1 MSTTRFLM
9 RLLLGKR
16 LPITD
21 GELRVRG
28 PRAAITVRRDKFGV
42 PHIDAR
48 SLEDAAFAVGFC
60 QGQDRA
66 GQLEVMWRLARG
78 RMAEWVG
85 PVALIADRV
94 ARRIGFRR
102 SAEARLPTCAP
113 EVRATLEAFALG
125 VNAGATAGL
134 PKKPHEFAIV
144 GGEPS
149 AWDAADVL
157 AVLSLQSFM
166 LPSNWDVELARLRI
180 LLGDGPE
187 ALRALDPA
195 VCSAYQSA
203 SVRENEG
210 ENRASGLLSHTL
222 TPSHPHTAL
231 DALLADLAALQAHL
245 PRGGGSNN
253 WVVSGARTAS
263 GKPILANDPHLAPTC
278 PPPWYL
284 QHVRTP
290 DWEVTGA
297 ALAGTPVV
305 SIGHNGFCAWGV
317 TAGLIDNSDF
327 FLETLST
334 DGRSSREADGS
345 FKPCEVVRETI
356 RVKGQPDVVEEVLV
370 TARGPVLSPA
380 IKDVPVALSLSA
392 TWLAARPVD
401 GFFGAPAARS
411 FEQFRAH
418 FAHWPALPLNV
429 VYADTE
435 GNIGYQLVGEVP
447 VRTGGNG
454 MLPRPADLS
463 DSGWNGVV
471 PFDRMPHLANPEA
484 GFVATANDP
493 PQWIVSSGQRAEK
506 TGDAG
511 SAHCSLPTDCW
522 LGADYIDDY
531 RARRIREELARRPD
545 GLTPAD
551 CTALQL
557 DIQSL
562 PWREMRDIVL
572 SLVPESAEARE
583 ALRLLA
589 DWDGRVEADS
599 PAAAVFQF
607 FVAQMC
613 VRVARAK
620 APTAWPFALGAGRV
634 GVVGG
639 NLFADRRV
647 AHLSRLLVEQ
657 PSGWFASWPSEM
669 EAALAHA
676 VRELRKR
683 GGPSSAYWAW
693 GHLRMLRLEHPLFG
707 NHKWL
712 GPAFNRGPVPWGGDS
727 NTVSQAG
734 VKLSD
739 PTEFTHNI
747 ANLRCVFDLADLAKS
762 TFVLAGGQSGN
773 PLSPHH
779 ADQFE
784 LWRVGESVVVPWAQ
798 EEVIRAATATLRLL
812 PG

>member
-1 MSTTRFLM
+1 M

-16 LPITD
+16 LPITE
-21 GELRVRG
+21 GELKVRG
-28 PRAAITVRRDKFGV
+28 PREAVTVRRDKFGV

-48 SLEDAAFAVGFC
+48 TSEDAAFAVGFC

-102 SAEARLPTCAP
+102 TAEARLPTCVP

-125 VNAGATAGL
+125 VNAGATDGL
-134 PKKPHEFAIV
+134 PSKPHEFAIV

-149 AWDAADVL
+149 AWDAADAL
-157 AVLSLQSFM
+157 AVVSLQSFM

-180 LLGDGPE
+180 LLGDGAEALKALDPSLCE
-187 ALRALDPA
+187 SGEVGTSASAHPALRAL
-195 VCSAYQSA
+195 
-203 SVRENEG
+203 
-210 ENRASGLLSHTL
+210 RALR
-222 TPSHPHTAL
+222 
-231 DALLADLAALQAHL
+231 ALLADLAALQAHL

-253 WVVSGARTAS
+253 WVVSGTRTAS

-317 TAGLIDNSDF
+317 TAGLTDNSDF
-327 FLETLST
+327 FVETLSP
-334 DGRSSREADGS
+334 DGRSSREADGT
-345 FKPCEVVRETI
+345 FRPCEVIRETI

-370 TARGPVLSPA
+370 TPRGPILSPA
-380 IKDVPVALSLSA
+380 IKDMPVALSLSA

-418 FAHWPALPLNV
+418 FAQWPALPLNV
-429 VYADTE
+429 VYADTD

-447 VRTGGNG
+447 TRKGGNG
-454 MLPRPADLS
+454 LLPRPADLP

-471 PFDRMPHLANPEA
+471 PFDRMPHLTNPEA
-484 GFVATANDP
+484 GFVGTANDN
-493 PQWIVSSGQRAEK
+493 V
-506 TGDAG
+506 TGAPDF
-511 SAHCSLPTDCW
+511 
-522 LGADYIDDY
+522 GADYIDDY

-551 CTALQL
+551 CSALQL

-599 PAAAVFQF
+599 PAASVFQF

-613 VRVARAK
+613 VHVARAK
-620 APTAWPFALGAGRV
+620 APTAWQFALGAGRV

-639 NLFADRRV
+639 TLFADRRV
-647 AHLSRLLVEQ
+647 AHLSRLLGEQ
-657 PSGWFASWPSEM
+657 PDGWFASWSAEI
-669 EAALAHA
+669 EAALAQS
-676 VRELRKR
+676 VRELRKLA
-683 GGPSSAYWAW
+683 GPSSAYWAW

-762 TFVLAGGQSGN
+762 TFVMAGGQSGN

-784 LWRVGESVVVPWAQ
+784 LWRVGESFAVPWAQ

>member
-16 LPITD
+16 LPVTD
-21 GELRVRG
+21 GELKTRG
-28 PRAAITVRRDKFGV
+28 PREPITIRRDRFGV

-48 SLEDAAFAVGFC
+48 NDTDAAFAVGFC

-78 RMAEWVG
+78 RVAEWVG
-85 PVALIADRV
+85 PVALVADRV

-102 SAEARLPTCAP
+102 AAEARLPVCAP
-113 EVRATLEAFALG
+113 DVRATLEAFALG

-166 LPSNWDVELARLRI
+166 LPSNWDVELARLRV
-180 LLGDGPE
+180 LLADGPA
-187 ALRALDPA
+187 ALRELDPSL
-195 VCSAYQSA
+195 CESAR
-203 SVRENEG
+203 VRGCEG
-210 ENRASGLLSHTL
+210 EKPTISFLPHAL

-231 DALLADLAALQAHL
+231 DQLLSDLSALQSHL

-290 DWEVTGA
+290 NWEVTGA

-317 TAGLIDNSDF
+317 TAGLTDNSDF
-327 FLETLST
+327 FLETLGP
-334 DGRSSREADGS
+334 DGRSAREADGT
-345 FKPCEVVRETI
+345 FRPCEVVRETI
-356 RVKGQPDVVEEVLV
+356 RVKGQPDVMEEVLV

-380 IKDVPVALSLSA
+380 IKDLPVALSLSA
-392 TWLAARPVD
+392 TWLAARPVN

-418 FAHWPALPLNV
+418 FAAWPALPLNV
-429 VYADTE
+429 VYADVE

-447 VRTGGNG
+447 ERKGGNG
-454 MLPRPADLS
+454 MLPRPADLP
-463 DSGWNGVV
+463 DSGWTGVV
-471 PFDRMPHLANPEA
+471 PFERMPHFTNPEA
-484 GFVATANDP
+484 GFVASANDN
-493 PQWIVSSGQRAEK
+493 V
-506 TGDAG
+506 TGSPDF
-511 SAHCSLPTDCW
+511 
-522 LGADYIDDY
+522 GADYIDDY
-531 RARRIREELARRPD
+531 RARRIREELARRPE

-551 CTALQL
+551 CAALQL

-562 PWREMRDIVL
+562 PWREMRDSVL
-572 SLVPESAEARE
+572 SLTPASADARE
-583 ALRLLA
+583 GRDLLA
-589 DWDGRVEADS
+589 NWNGRVEADS
-599 PAAAVFQF
+599 PPAAVFQF

-634 GVVGG
+634 GAVGG

-647 AHLSRLLVEQ
+647 AHLSRLVREQ
-657 PSGWFASWPSEM
+657 PAGWFASWPAEM

-676 VRELRKR
+676 VRELRKFA
-683 GGPSSAYWAW
+683 GPSPAYWAW

-734 VKLSD
+734 VKLSE
-739 PTEFTHNI
+739 PAEYTHNI

-762 TFVLAGGQSGN
+762 TFALAGGQSGN

-784 LWRVGESVVVPWAQ
+784 LWRVGESFAVPWVQ
-798 EEVIRAATATLRLL
+798 EDVIRAATATLRLL
-812 PG
+812 PE

>member
-1 MSTTRFLM
+1 
-9 RLLLGKR
+9 
-16 LPITD
+16 
-21 GELRVRG
+21 
-28 PRAAITVRRDKFGV
+28 
-42 PHIDAR
+42 
-48 SLEDAAFAVGFC
+48 
-60 QGQDRA
+60 
-66 GQLEVMWRLARG
+66 
-78 RMAEWVG
+78 
-85 PVALIADRV
+85 
-94 ARRIGFRR
+94 
-102 SAEARLPTCAP
+102 
-113 EVRATLEAFALG
+113 
-125 VNAGATAGL
+125 
-134 PKKPHEFAIV
+134 
-144 GGEPS
+144 
-149 AWDAADVL
+149 
-157 AVLSLQSFM
+157 LQ
-166 LPSNWDVELARLRI
+166 A
-180 LLGDGPE
+180 
-187 ALRALDPA
+187 
-195 VCSAYQSA
+195 
-203 SVRENEG
+203 
-210 ENRASGLLSHTL
+210 LLS
-222 TPSHPHTAL
+222 
-231 DALLADLAALQAHL
+231 DLAALQAHL

-290 DWEVTGA
+290 EWEVTGA

-317 TAGLIDNSDF
+317 TAGLTDNSDF
-327 FLETLST
+327 FLETLSN
-334 DGRSSREADGS
+334 DGRSAREADGS

-356 RVKGQPDVVEEVLV
+356 RVKGQPDFLEEVLV
-370 TARGPVLSPA
+370 TARGPILSPA
-380 IKDVPVALSLSA
+380 IKDMPVALSLSA

-418 FAHWPALPLNV
+418 FAQWPALPLNV

-447 VRTGGNG
+447 VRKGGHG
-454 MLPRPADLS
+454 TIPRPADLP
-463 DSGWNGVV
+463 DSGWNGVL

-484 GFVATANDP
+484 GFVGTANDN
-493 PQWIVSSGQRAEK
+493 V
-506 TGDAG
+506 TGSQDF
-511 SAHCSLPTDCW
+511 
-522 LGADYIDDY
+522 GADYIDDY
-531 RARRIREELARRPD
+531 RARRIREELARRPS
-545 GLTPAD
+545 GLEPAD
-551 CTALQL
+551 CAALQL

-572 SLVPESAEARE
+572 SLVPESADARE
-583 ALRLLA
+583 GLSLLA

-620 APTAWPFALGAGRV
+620 APTAWQFALGAGRV

-647 AHLSRLLVEQ
+647 AHLSRLLVER
-657 PSGWFASWPSEM
+657 PDGWFASWPSEM

-683 GGPSSAYWAW
+683 GGPSPAYWAW

>member
-21 GELRVRG
+21 GELKVRG
-28 PRAAITVRRDKFGV
+28 PREAITIRRDKFGV

-48 SLEDAAFAVGFC
+48 TGEDAAFAVGFC
-60 QGQDRA
+60 HGQDRA
-66 GQLEVMWRLARG
+66 GQLEVLWRLARG

-102 SAEARLPTCAP
+102 AAEARLLVCAP

-134 PKKPHEFAIV
+134 PNKPHEFAIV

-180 LLGDGPE
+180 LLGDGPGGVG
-187 ALRALDPA
+187 RTTSALD
-195 VCSAYQSA
+195 Q
-203 SVRENEG
+203 
-210 ENRASGLLSHTL
+210 LLS
-222 TPSHPHTAL
+222 
-231 DALLADLAALQAHL
+231 DLSALQAHL

-290 DWEVTGA
+290 DWEVMGA

-317 TAGLIDNSDF
+317 TAGLTDNSDF
-327 FLETLST
+327 FVETLSP
-334 DGRSSREADGS
+334 DGRSSREADGT
-345 FKPCEVVRETI
+345 FRPCELVRETI

-370 TARGPVLSPA
+370 TPRGPVLSPA
-380 IKDVPVALSLSA
+380 IKDMPVALSLSA

-418 FAHWPALPLNV
+418 FAQWPALPLNV
-429 VYADTE
+429 VYADAE

-447 VRTGGNG
+447 ERKGGNG
-454 MLPRPADLS
+454 MLPRPADRP

-471 PFDRMPHLANPEA
+471 PFDRMPHLTTPEA
-484 GFVATANDP
+484 GFVASANDN
-493 PQWIVSSGQRAEK
+493 V
-506 TGDAG
+506 TGSPDF
-511 SAHCSLPTDCW
+511 
-522 LGADYIDDY
+522 GADYIDDY

-562 PWREMRDIVL
+562 PWREMRDSVL
-572 SLVPESAEARE
+572 SLTPTDTAARE
-583 ALRLLA
+583 GLALLA
-589 DWDGRVEADS
+589 DWNGRVEADS

-613 VRVARAK
+613 ARVARAK

-657 PSGWFASWPSEM
+657 PAGWFASWPSEL

-676 VRELRKR
+676 VRELRKLA
-683 GGPSSAYWAW
+683 GPSPAYWAW

-747 ANLRCVFDLADLAKS
+747 ANLRAVFDLADLQKS

-773 PLSPHH
+773 PLSRHH

-784 LWRVGESVVVPWAQ
+784 LWRVGESVAVPWAQ

-812 PG
+812 PE